1 MDTVTILRDL
11 WRLRRAVVIVAMLAL
26 VAGTAVLYKI
36 SFPPNLESRR
46 YDVGHATARI
56 LVDTPSSQVVEVA
69 PKGSDTLGVRANLLA
84 SLMVDGVV
92 KSAIAHRAG
101 LPPSELVG
109 ISEAASEPV
118 PVTKAPSRRDF
129 VLTTRVLTN
138 TGGDQLPII
147 EIEAQAP
154 DRSGAARLGAAAI
167 AGLRDYLDSKAARQ
181 QVPDAD
187 RLQVTGLG
195 APQADTEV
203 RGPAPAIA
211 VLVVLVV
218 FGFGCLWMLIVLAL
232 VRNWRSASA
241 RDEEPASDEAP
252 LHQVDDPDD
261 WLAAEPRPTLLLPR
275 SADTR
280 QLEHD
285 APRAS

>member
-241 RDEEPASDEAP
+241 RDEEPAADEAP